1 MELVQILFKFVV
13 KFKFFCCYFKIFPPR
28 PESAFNLRIQIQER
42 K

>member
-13 KFKFFCCYFKIFPPR
+13 KFKFFVVIFQIFPPR